1 VVKPKQAA
9 ENRGRRGSRF
19 SVHGSGFSL
28 GLHSESERALSGA
41 GLRYAHAVKDPAAF
55 ALCFA
60 AVAFVGAQSPSPAGL
75 PVTYERLLNAPKE
88 PGNWLTYSG
97 DYRSHHYSTL
107 DQITAE
113 NVHRLRAKW
122 IYQMHRQKVET
133 TPIVVDGVMYVTR
146 PPSDVIALDAET
158 GRALWTFEHKLPG
171 PVFVCCGEVNRGL
184 AILGNTLFLTTLD
197 AQLLALDAR
206 GGRVL
211 WRKALAD
218 SSLNYTA
225 TGAPLAIKDKV
236 IVGIAGAEGGIR
248 GFLDAYDAVTGDRI
262 WRFWTVPAPGEPG
275 SETWGGDSWK
285 NGGASTW
292 LTGSYDP
299 ELNLLYWGTGNPGPD
314 YNGDVRPGDN
324 LYSCSLLALDPDKG
338 TLKWHFQFT
347 PHDTRDWDAT
357 QIPVLIDSTTDS
369 RKLVVVPSRNGFHYV
384 LDRRT
389 GEFLLAKPFVKQTW
403 AKEIDKKGR
412 PVLNPGQEPTPEGNE
427 SIWPGVDGGHNWMS
441 PSYNPITKLLY
452 FNAREE
458 RRRFFKTDAPEFRPG
473 EPFFGGGGGGGA
485 RFRPEESWGKLIAMA
500 PETGEIRWEHRI
512 LSPPW
517 AGVLST
523 AGNLVFS
530 ATPSGN
536 FYALDA
542 RTGKELWQF
551 NGGDRVFAS
560 PITFLSRGR
569 QMITIPI
576 GDVLIAFGLE

>member
-1 VVKPKQAA
+1 MPRPCPNSRRLEVRIRSQ
-9 ENRGRRGSRF
+9 ELTGR
-19 SVHGSGFSL
+19 
-28 GLHSESERALSGA
+28 
-41 GLRYAHAVKDPAAF
+41 AF
-55 ALCFA
+55 ANAKMFEVVIASFLLIGGGA
-60 AVAFVGAQSPSPAGL
+60 LAQSPASGGL
-75 PVTYERLLNAPKE
+75 PVTYERLLKATAE

-107 DQITAE
+107 KQITAD

-122 IYQMHRQKVET
+122 IYQMHRPKVET

-146 PPSDVIALDAET
+146 PPSDVVAIDAET
-158 GRALWTFEHKLPG
+158 GRALWTFEHRVPTR
-171 PVFVCCGEVNRGL
+171 VYTCCGEVNRGL
-184 AILGNTLFLTTLD
+184 ALLDRTLFLTTLD
-197 AQLLALDAR
+197 AQLVALDA
-206 GGRVL
+206 GSGRVL
-211 WRKALAD
+211 WKKQIAD
-218 SSLNYTA
+218 PSLNYTA
-225 TGAPLAIKDKV
+225 TGAPLALKDKI

-248 GFLDAYDAVTGDRI
+248 GFLDAYDAKTGERA

-275 SETWGGDSWK
+275 SETWGGNDAWRH
-285 NGGASTW
+285 GGVSTW

-324 LYSCSLLALDPDKG
+324 LYSCSLLALDPDTG

-357 QIPVLIDSTTDS
+357 QIPVLLDSTIEGRP
-369 RKLVVVPSRNGFHYV
+369 RKLVVVPSRNGFYYV
-384 LDRRT
+384 LDRQT

-441 PSYNPITKLLY
+441 PSYNPETKLLY

-473 EPFFGGGGGGGA
+473 ENYFGGGGGGGA
-485 RFRPEESWGKLIAMA
+485 RFRPEESWGRLIAMA
-500 PETGEIRWEHRI
+500 PETGEIRWDHRI

-542 RTGKELWQF
+542 GTGKELWRF
-551 NGGDRVFAS
+551 NGGDRVYAS
-560 PITFLSRGR
+560 PITFLSRGK

-576 GDVLIAFGLE
+576 GDVLIAFGLD

>member
-1 VVKPKQAA
+1 M
-9 ENRGRRGSRF
+9 
-19 SVHGSGFSL
+19 
-28 GLHSESERALSGA
+28 
-41 GLRYAHAVKDPAAF
+41 RYADAHMRCNTV
-55 ALCFA
+55 ALCVA
-60 AVAFVGAQSPSPAGL
+60 AVALVGAQSPSPAGL
-75 PVTYERLLNAPKE
+75 PVTYERLLNATKE

-107 DQITAE
+107 DQITAD

-146 PPSDVIALDAET
+146 PPSDVMALDAET

-184 AILGNTLFLTTLD
+184 AILGTTLFLTTLD
-197 AQLLALDAR
+197 AQLIALDAR

-218 SSLNYTA
+218 ASLNYTA

-262 WRFWTVPAPGEPG
+262 WRFWTVPAPGERG

-357 QIPVLIDSTTDS
+357 QIPVLIDSTIDS
-369 RKLVVVPSRNGFHYV
+369 RKLVVMPSRNGFHYV

-412 PVLNPGQEPTPEGNE
+412 PVLNAGQEPTPEGNE

-551 NGGDRVFAS
+551 NGGDRVYAS
-560 PITFLSRGR
+560 PITFLSRGK

-576 GDVLIAFGLE
+576 GDVLIAFGLD

>member
-1 VVKPKQAA
+1 MRRRPTLAA
-9 ENRGRRGSRF
+9 AAAA
-19 SVHGSGFSL
+19 VL
-28 GLHSESERALSGA
+28 ALTA
-41 GLRYAHAVKDPAAF
+41 GLLAQPPA
-55 ALCFA
+55 
-60 AVAFVGAQSPSPAGL
+60 AGL
-75 PVTYERLLNAPKE
+75 PVTYARLLDAARE

-97 DYRSHHYSTL
+97 DYRSHHFSSL
-107 DQITAE
+107 QQITDA
-113 NVHRLRAKW
+113 NVHRIRAKW
-122 IYQMHRQKVET
+122 IYQMHKQKVET
-133 TPIVVDGVMYVTR
+133 TPIVVDGVMFVTR

-158 GRALWTFEHKLPG
+158 GRALWTFEYRLQG
-171 PVFVCCGEVNRGL
+171 PVYVCCGEVNRGV
-184 AILGNTLFLTTLD
+184 AILGGLVYVTTLD
-197 AQLLALDAR
+197 AKLIALDAQS
-206 GGRVL
+206 GRVVWQQDL
-211 WRKALAD
+211 GDPGK
-218 SSLNYTA
+218 NYTA
-225 TGAPLAIKDKV
+225 TGAPLIVKDKV

-248 GFLDAYDAVTGDRI
+248 GFLDAYDARSGRRA
-262 WRFWTVPAPGEPG
+262 WRFWTIPAPGEPG
-275 SETWGGDSWK
+275 AETWTGDAWK

-292 LTGSYDP
+292 LTGSFDP
-299 ELNLLYWGTGNPGPD
+299 GLNLLYWGTGNPGPD

-324 LYSCSLLALDPDKG
+324 LYSCSLLALDPDTG

-357 QIPVLIDSTTDS
+357 QIPVLIDAPVAGRA
-369 RKLVVVPSRNGFHYV
+369 RKLVVMPSRNGFYYA
-384 LDRRT
+384 LDRVT
-389 GEFLLAKPFVKQTW
+389 GEFLFAKPFVKQTW
-403 AKEIDKKGR
+403 AKAIDNKGR

-441 PSYNPITKLLY
+441 PSYSPGTKLLY
-452 FNAREE
+452 FAAREE
-458 RRRFFKTDAPEFRPG
+458 RRRFFKTDAPEFQPG

-512 LSPPW
+512 LAPPW

-542 RTGKELWQF
+542 RTGKELWHF

-569 QMITIPI
+569 QLITLPI
-576 GDVLIAFGLE
+576 GDMLIAFGLD

>member
-1 VVKPKQAA
+1 VKH
-9 ENRGRRGSRF
+9 STL
-19 SVHGSGFSL
+19 VSL
-28 GLHSESERALSGA
+28 A
-41 GLRYAHAVKDPAAF
+41 
-55 ALCFA
+55 ALCLGA
-60 AVAFVGAQSPSPAGL
+60 IAVAQSPSPS
-75 PVTYERLLNAPKE
+75 PVTYERLLNATKE

-97 DYRSHHYSTL
+97 DYKSHHYSTL
-107 DQITAE
+107 DQITSQ

-122 IYQMHRQKVET
+122 IFQMHRQKVET
-133 TPIVVDGVMYVTR
+133 TPIVVDGVMFVTR
-146 PPSDVIALDAET
+146 PPSDAMAIDAET
-158 GRALWTFEHKLPG
+158 GRALWTYEHKMSG
-171 PVFVCCGEVNRGL
+171 RVFTCCGEVNRGMAL
-184 AILGNTLFLTTLD
+184 LGGTLFLTTLD
-197 AQLLALDAR
+197 AQLIALDAR
-206 GGRVL
+206 SGRVV
-211 WRKALAD
+211 WRKTLAD
-218 SSLNYTA
+218 PGLNYTA
-225 TGAPLAIKDKV
+225 TGAPLALKDKV

-248 GFLDAYDAVTGDRI
+248 GFLDAYDAKTGERV

-292 LTGSYDP
+292 LTGSFDP

-324 LYSCSLLALDPDKG
+324 LYSCSLLALDPDTGK
-338 TLKWHFQFT
+338 LKWHFQFT

-357 QIPVLIDSTTDS
+357 QIPVLLDSANG

-389 GEFLLAKPFVKQTW
+389 GEFLLAKPFVRQTW

-427 SIWPGVDGGHNWMS
+427 SIYPGVDGGHNWMS
-441 PSYNPITKLLY
+441 PSYNPETKLLY

-485 RFRPEESWGKLIAMA
+485 RFRPEESWGKLIAMK
-500 PETGEIRWEHRI
+500 PETGEIAWEHRI
-512 LSPPW
+512 LAPPW

-542 RTGKELWQF
+542 RTGRELWSF

-560 PITFLSRGR
+560 PITFLSRGK